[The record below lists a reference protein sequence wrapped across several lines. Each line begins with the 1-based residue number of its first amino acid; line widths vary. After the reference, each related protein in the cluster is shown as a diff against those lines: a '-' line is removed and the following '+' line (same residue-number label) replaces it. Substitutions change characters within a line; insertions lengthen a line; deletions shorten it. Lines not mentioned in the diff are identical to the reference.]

1 MIDHLE
7 ISVSSLPASTA
18 FYSAAL
24 APLGYRRYVARE
36 ALCGW
41 GTSEIAPDFWVRTNV
56 PAQAS
61 GTSQPGGPSQPLPHV
76 AFNCTSR
83 DLVRRCYQAAV
94 ATGARSRVEPTL
106 MTQVH
111 ANYFAA
117 QVFDP
122 DGHNIEFA
130 CHGPE

>member
-7 ISVSSLPASTA
+7 ISVSDLPASTA
-18 FYSAAL
+18 FYNAAL
-24 APLGYRRYVARE
+24 APLGYRHVVARE

-41 GTSEIAPDFWVRTNV
+41 GTTEISPDFWVRT
-56 PAQAS
+56 
-61 GTSQPGGPSQPLPHV
+61 GGPSHEAGSSRPLLPHV
-76 AFNCTSR
+76 AFNCVSR
-83 DLVRRCYQAAV
+83 DLVRRCYEAAV
-94 ATGARSRVEPTL
+94 ATGARGRVEPTL
-106 MTQVH
+106 MAQVH

-130 CHGPE
+130 CHWAE